1 MVFKVIRVLFRIYWD
16 NLLIIILFSNDIV
29 RKLHMPKQ
37 LKRKQL
43 FTYIISP
50 LMVSKKIHENWVSR
64 HDKCIHRN
72 NEYKKE

>member
-1 MVFKVIRVLFRIYWD
+1 
-16 NLLIIILFSNDIV
+16 
-29 RKLHMPKQ
+29 MPKQ
-37 LKRKQL
+37 LKRKLL

-64 HDKCIHRN
+64 HEKCIHRN